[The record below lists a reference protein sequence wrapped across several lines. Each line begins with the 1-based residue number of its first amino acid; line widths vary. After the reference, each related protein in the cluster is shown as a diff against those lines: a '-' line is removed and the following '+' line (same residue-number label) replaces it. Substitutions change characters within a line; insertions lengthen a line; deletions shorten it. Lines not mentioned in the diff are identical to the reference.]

1 VQIQLSFDIK
11 HIDALSVDNKPLS
24 PYCSSKCA
32 SMLQPVVARTTFCIR
47 AFYPATYFNTELKF
61 CKDSNCQ
68 IECGMHQIIGG
79 FHGGYLLGIKDLGT
93 IYH

>member
-1 VQIQLSFDIK
+1 MHCLLTINRYLLTVVVNVHQCYNLSLLELRFAFEPFTLL
-11 HIDALSVDNKPLS
+11 HTSTR
-24 PYCSSKCA
+24 SSNF
-32 SMLQPVVARTTFCIR
+32 VRTVI
-47 AFYPATYFNTELKF
+47 AK
-61 CKDSNCQ
+61 